1 MAEGRHAYMDER
13 PRADCRGE
21 QERVMRPLTREQA
34 MRLLR
39 SVPMGRV
46 AFTYH
51 AMPAIRPVNHMIDD
65 AGRIVIRSHEGAAI
79 VSTADV
85 RRGAVVTYEA
95 DRIDTDAR
103 AGWTVVVTGLA
114 RIVDDPCRAAA
125 CREALH
131 PWVTGQMDYIIS
143 IEPAIITAFEL
154 ARGRNGEPARLPV

>member
-1 MAEGRHAYMDER
+1 MDER
-13 PRADCRGE
+13 PRANSGGD

-34 MRLLR
+34 IRLLR

-51 AMPAIRPVNHMIDD
+51 AMPAIRPVNHMVDD
-65 AGRIVIRSHEGAAI
+65 AGRIVIRSHEGSAI
-79 VSTADV
+79 VSTADA

-95 DRIDTDAR
+95 DLIDTGAR

-131 PWVTGQMDYIIS
+131 PWVTGEMDYIIS
-143 IEPAIITAFEL
+143 IEPAIVTAFEL
-154 ARGRNGEPARLPV
+154 VRGRNGAPARLPA